1 MVRSQG
7 LRSVHF
13 PLQIPTSVSVPSG
26 FYFFH
31 PCVSSSESPRSL
43 LIFLALKASFCRPF
57 HCRSHTRVFPLHL
70 AGSYCIVSVS
80 IRYVTCGLVSIPTQM
95 LSYCVK
101 KQITFHAKKDAC
113 RRVFLRGRGEERTLR
128 ADLWLGGWFVIVLLS
143 KKQWLPLLWRNFEM
157 QHRCVDYDAGEDHNN
172 IHSVT
177 QSSPA
182 VAPVSDG

>member
-31 PCVSSSESPRSL
+31 PCVSSSELPRSL

-101 KQITFHAKKDAC
+101 KQITFHAKKGRMQTC
-113 RRVFLRGRGEERTLR
+113 FLERSRRGEDFTCR
-128 ADLWLGGWFVIVLLS
+128 FVAWRLFCNCVALQKTMASSIVAE
-143 KKQWLPLLWRNFEM
+143 F
-157 QHRCVDYDAGEDHNN
+157 
-172 IHSVT
+172 
-177 QSSPA
+177 
-182 VAPVSDG
+182 

>member
-43 LIFLALKASFCRPF
+43 LIFLALNASFCHPF

-113 RRVFLRGRGEERTLR
+113 RRVFLRRCGEERTLR
-128 ADLWLGGWFVIVLLS
+128 ADLWLGGWFVLCCSPKNNGFL
-143 KKQWLPLLWRNFEM
+143 NFEM

-182 VAPVSDG
+182 VAPVSDR

>member
-31 PCVSSSESPRSL
+31 PCVSSSELPRSL
-43 LIFLALKASFCRPF
+43 LIFLALNASFCHPF

-101 KQITFHAKKDAC
+101 KQITFHAKKGRMQTC
-113 RRVFLRGRGEERTLR
+113 FLETSRRGE
-128 ADLWLGGWFVIVLLS
+128 DLTCRFVAWRLFCNCAALQ
-143 KKQWLPLLWRNFEM
+143 KQWLPLLWLNFEM